1 MSKIITLTRYRS
13 NMAKFKVAIIHTE
26 AQAFIVEA
34 QNSSEAVEKISDA
47 WDNGDVELDDP
58 DTSDTDFFLIG
69 RAEEKA
75 RAVL

>member
-34 QNSSEAVEKISDA
+34 ENGSEALDKLSDA
-47 WDNGDVELDDP
+47 WDNGEIELDDP
-58 DTSDTDFFLIG
+58 DNCDTDFFLIG
-69 RAEEKA
+69 RTEENVRAE
-75 RAVL
+75 L

>member
-1 MSKIITLTRYRS
+1 
-13 NMAKFKVAIIHTE
+13 MAKFRIAIIHTE

-69 RAEEKA
+69 RAEEKV
-75 RAVL
+75 RAEL